1 MSFSRYF
8 VLFQPTPVDI
18 ARDDGSSN
26 SSTQDSPT
34 DNSQSISLPP
44 ATSTSI
50 DSTST
55 TSATSSID
63 SATSTSATDSVSST
77 SSTDS
82 ASSTSSTDSGT
93 STDSATS
100 ASTTV
105 SSTVASTTTAVQSV
119 PSDLT
124 FILTESSLALASVS
138 ATPSLSLSDPDAP
151 TTTISLTASAT
162 AALQTA
168 ALPNGLPSRIYLPTG
183 PTENP
188 GAGYSYISLLFDNY
202 LDWNFICTNPVSS
215 TQVFA
220 MMPLIL
226 STALGTSGDSIKTF
240 ALEVRIPA
248 GYTGPQ
254 DVDMLQTLYLGWIPT
269 KFVDTLALQ
278 LKSKNSAFYT
288 GTDNP
293 VAAELAQHI
302 ISAFALDSVAPD
314 NASGAAGAGGGSGS
328 GSSSQDSATGAT
340 SQSKTRQDAIIG
352 VVTALGVIAV
362 LVLVFLAFRAFRRR
376 AELAHRRLSDPPD
389 VHGARPDGRDFDQ
402 DSVGGQR
409 RRSFYFAEDS
419 LRGFQGERGD
429 DGAFDSRSPAGMTQR
444 RNVMPAAISAPILQ
458 QSSMNW

>member
-1 MSFSRYF
+1 SSSAGASASGVSITGASSFS
-8 VLFQPTPVDI
+8 
-18 ARDDGSSN
+18 
-26 SSTQDSPT
+26 
-34 DNSQSISLPP
+34 
-44 ATSTSI
+44 
-50 DSTST
+50 
-55 TSATSSID
+55 
-63 SATSTSATDSVSST
+63 
-77 SSTDS
+77 
-82 ASSTSSTDSGT
+82 AS
-93 STDSATS
+93 
-100 ASTTV
+100 
-105 SSTVASTTTAVQSV
+105 ASTTTAVQSV

-124 FILTESSLALASVS
+124 FILTESSLALASMS
-138 ATPSLSLSDPDAP
+138 RPASLSLSDPDAP

-183 PTENP
+183 PIENP
-188 GAGYSYISLLFDNY
+188 GSDYSYISLLFDNY
-202 LDWNFICTNPVSS
+202 LDWNFVCTNPVSS

-226 STALGTSGDSIKTF
+226 SNALGTSGDDIKTF
-240 ALEVRIPA
+240 ALEVRIPD

-254 DVDMLQTLYLGWIPT
+254 DVDMLQTLYLAYIPSSL
-269 KFVDTLALQ
+269 VDALQ
-278 LKSKNSAFYT
+278 LQLKAKNSAFYT

-314 NASGAAGAGGGSGS
+314 SGS
-328 GSSSQDSATGAT
+328 GSSGGSGSAKDSATGAT
-340 SQSKTRQDAIIG
+340 SESKTRQDAIIG
-352 VVTALGVIAV
+352 VVTALGVIAL

-376 AELAHRRLSDPPD
+376 AELAHHRLSDPPEI
-389 VHGARPDGRDFDQ
+389 HGARPDNRDFDQ

-419 LRGFQGERGD
+419 LRGFQGERVDEGQ
-429 DGAFDSRSPAGMTQR
+429 FDSRTAGQSPNMMQR